1 MNVCGCVLTKFYL
14 QTYVIGQ
21 IWLWA
26 VVCRYLDRG
35 SHWKFSAY
43 KWYHQNYALGR
54 CIHIPDR
61 KLIGGN
67 RLKVGIKIRTVSMVQ
82 MFVLWRNHSFYKP
95 NVPGNLASQISAGSQ
110 LGLSVLSWP
119 SFSTYCQFSHPWNP
133 SHLWNPVSEF
143 VNHLGSL
150 VIPFLCST
158 VFLILR
164 AKSVLFV
171 WKGKI
176 NSKRKFNK
184 KNTFSIDF
192 N

>member
-1 MNVCGCVLTKFYL
+1 
-14 QTYVIGQ
+14 
-21 IWLWA
+21 
-26 VVCRYLDRG
+26 
-35 SHWKFSAY
+35 
-43 KWYHQNYALGR
+43 
-54 CIHIPDR
+54 
-61 KLIGGN
+61 
-67 RLKVGIKIRTVSMVQ
+67 MVQ
-82 MFVLWRNHSFYKP
+82 MFVLWRNHSLYKP

-119 SFSTYCQFSHPWNP
+119 SFSTSCQFNHPWNP

-150 VIPFLCST
+150 IIPFLCST

-184 KNTFSIDF
+184 KIHSPLTLINLALSLQLWQGWKIGKKQTNKQTKLISYPIHHVF
-192 N
+192 

>member
-1 MNVCGCVLTKFYL
+1 
-14 QTYVIGQ
+14 
-21 IWLWA
+21 
-26 VVCRYLDRG
+26 
-35 SHWKFSAY
+35 
-43 KWYHQNYALGR
+43 
-54 CIHIPDR
+54 
-61 KLIGGN
+61 
-67 RLKVGIKIRTVSMVQ
+67 MVQ

-95 NVPGNLASQISAGSQ
+95 SVPGNLASQISAGSQ

-119 SFSTYCQFSHPWNP
+119 SFSTSCQFSHPWNP

-150 VIPFLCST
+150 IIPFLCST

-176 NSKRKFNK
+176 NSKRIKDEAFLLPSGGRTRARVENLQEIHLWLNLNNFLMIRK
-184 KNTFSIDF
+184 IYKNTTLPSELVSSLSLSLQISR
-192 N
+192 